1 MKRLIAMALLPLL
14 VLVGC
19 TGRNKIDDKKLII
32 GCSPSPHSEIAEFVK
47 PIIEKEGYKV
57 EIKVINDYV
66 TPNLLLD
73 QEDIDLNYFQHVPY
87 LEDFNSKNNMSL
99 TWITKVHF
107 EPMGIY
113 SAHYTEI
120 GWSKLKNAKIAVPND
135 TSNNE
140 RAMDLLNEKFGDNLS
155 KFKIV
160 ELEAQSLPSAL
171 ADVDYAVING
181 NYALESKITNKCIVT
196 EDSQSDI
203 ALKMANVIAVKEKAK
218 NLPWINVVKKAFTSE
233 ELKKYITENYGSAVQ
248 AVF

>member
-87 LEDFNSKNNMSL
+87 LEDFNFKNNTSL

-113 SAHYTEI
+113 S
-120 GWSKLKNAKIAVPND
+120 SKATDLSIANPKIAIPND
-135 TSNNE
+135 VSNGE
-140 RAMDLLNEKFGDNLS
+140 RARKLLEENNISGQ
-155 KFKIV
+155 IV

-171 ADVDYAVING
+171 SDVDYAVING

-248 AVF
+248 VVF

>member
-19 TGRNKIDDKKLII
+19 TDRNKIDDKKLII
-32 GCSPSPHSEIAEFVK
+32 GCSPSPHGEIAEFVK

-87 LEDFNSKNNMSL
+87 LEDFNAKNGTDL

-113 SAHYTEI
+113 S
-120 GWSKLKNAKIAVPND
+120 SKATDLSIVNPKIAIPND
-135 TSNNE
+135 VSNGE
-140 RAMDLLNEKFGDNLS
+140 RARKLLEENNISGQ
-155 KFKIV
+155 IV

-218 NLPWINVVKKAFTSE
+218 NLPWISVVKKAFTSE
-233 ELKKYITENYGSAVQ
+233 ELKKYITEIYGSAVQ
-248 AVF
+248 SVF